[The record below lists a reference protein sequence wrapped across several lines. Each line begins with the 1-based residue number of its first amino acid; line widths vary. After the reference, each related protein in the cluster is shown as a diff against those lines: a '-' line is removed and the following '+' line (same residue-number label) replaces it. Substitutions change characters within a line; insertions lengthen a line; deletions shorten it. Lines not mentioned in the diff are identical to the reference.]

1 MKCKNSE
8 NDVIFKILKKMRL
21 EKHLTQF
28 EVAELAEI
36 DEKYYDQ
43 IERGINSPTLNIF
56 IRIIKALE
64 INPSELLEMFDIEY

>member
-36 DEKYYDQ
+36 D
-43 IERGINSPTLNIF
+43 GPTLIIF
-56 IRIIKALE
+56 IKIIKALE
-64 INPSELLEMFDIEY
+64 IDPSELLEMLDIEF

>member
-36 DEKYYDQ
+36 EDRK
-43 IERGINSPTLNIF
+43 SVV
-56 IRIIKALE
+56 
-64 INPSELLEMFDIEY
+64 

>member
-36 DEKYYDQ
+36 DEEYYGQ
-43 IERGINSPTLNIF
+43 IERGINCPTLNIF
-56 IRIIKALE
+56 IKIIKALE
-64 INPSELLEMFDIEY
+64 INPSELLEMFDIEF

>member
-36 DEKYYDQ
+36 DEKYYGQ

-56 IRIIKALE
+56 IKIIKALE

>member
-8 NDVIFKILKKMRL
+8 NDVIFKILKNMRL

>member
-8 NDVIFKILKKMRL
+8 NDVIFKILKKMGL

-36 DEKYYDQ
+36 DEKYYGQ

>member
-36 DEKYYDQ
+36 DEKYYGQ
-43 IERGINSPTLNIF
+43 IERGINCPTLNIF
-56 IRIIKALE
+56 IIKALE